1 MNSKWSEYEATPKV
15 RNTAIIREPDKRQ
28 HRELWRWVGFGAVL
42 VVVILFSEWKNFELI
57 RHGYRIED
65 LRKEHEKAESA
76 NRQLRL
82 EIETLTSPKRI
93 ERFATEQLNLVVP
106 SQDQAIVLERVEV
119 APPPD
124 TAIVAT
130 RR

>member
-15 RNTAIIREPDKRQ
+15 QNTAIIREPDKRQ

>member
-1 MNSKWSEYEATPKV
+1 
-15 RNTAIIREPDKRQ
+15 
-28 HRELWRWVGFGAVL
+28 

-76 NRQLRL
+76 NRHLRL

>member
-1 MNSKWSEYEATPKV
+1 MNSKWSEYEATPKI